1 MCTFTWTA
9 APRRDG
15 YDLFFNRDERHL
27 RAVETPPDFGES
39 ERLRWLAPRDA
50 GAGGTWLVVNAAG
63 LTLALLNDYATPWR
77 PAGPARSRGL
87 LVLDLAPARDL
98 AAVAA
103 RLAATHL
110 AALPPF
116 HLVAISPDAT
126 ARRWHWDGA
135 AFTTAALDSPACLSS
150 SSFATAEVVAARLE
164 NFAALRAARAGAP
177 SVADLAAWH
186 RVHDPERP
194 AHSVRMLRSDAATRS
209 LTHVCVR
216 PVAVLVAYETFYPSA
231 NPERVWL
238 LPRTA

>member
-15 YDLFFNRDERHL
+15 YDLFFNRDERHP
-27 RAVETPPDFGES
+27 RAVETPPAFGETDG
-39 ERLRWLAPRDA
+39 LRWLAPRDA
-50 GAGGTWLVVNAAG
+50 GAGGTWMLVNAAG

-103 RLAATHL
+103 GLAAVDL
-110 AALPPF
+110 ARLPPF
-116 HLVAISPDAT
+116 HLVAVSADAS
-126 ARRWHWDGA
+126 ARRWHWNGEKLRPE
-135 AFTTAALDSPACLSS
+135 TLGSPACLSS
-150 SSFATAEVVAARLE
+150 SSFATSEVVAWRLDKF
-164 NFAALRAARAGAP
+164 NVLRAGHAGAP
-177 SVADLAAWH
+177 SPADLAAWH

-216 PVAVLVAYETFYPSA
+216 PVAVMVAYETFYPSA

-238 LPRTA
+238 LPLTA